1 MYTFK
6 IIDPKSEDDINLLYS
21 LILSKLY
28 NISNCNPPSFE
39 EHKNFVENHP
49 YKKWYKVIC
58 KDITVGTFYISEVN
72 TIGINMNS
80 NNYTTYVEVLK
91 KILLEFQP
99 DPEIK
104 SIRNKHFA
112 INCSPTN
119 KELIKALKELGLEL
133 VQETYIYKDSK

>member
-1 MYTFK
+1 MYSFE
-6 IIDPKSEDDINLLYS
+6 IIDPRSKDDINLLYS
-21 LILSKLY
+21 LIINKSY

-49 YKKWYKVIC
+49 YKKWYKIIF
-58 KDITVGTFYISEVN
+58 KDITIGTFYLSKIN
-72 TIGINMNS
+72 TIGININS
-80 NNYTTYVEVLK
+80 NNYRTYVTVLK

-104 SIRNKHFA
+104 SIRNKHFT
-112 INCSPTN
+112 INCSPSN

-133 VQETYIYKDSK
+133 IQETYIYRDSK